1 MGSHESKMVLKT
13 MRLEEITARVGEG
26 GKQRHRRSPG
36 CGAPRA
42 EAAEKRVKLQRRSRK
57 GGQ

>member
-1 MGSHESKMVLKT
+1 MVLKT